1 MNTKTNTVCLFI
13 CLKTKNIHQEDRK
26 ALKYPGQPCCLHAGG
41 FQDVT
46 RQIPE
51 QPKLSANLALTEV
64 RQDGPQRSLPQE
76 IFYDSLFPMLLNNLE
91 IIDSIGNVR
100 PGNLIVR
107 TLSQL
112 VFFSMPS
119 GSRDYINHELLVSV
133 LHILLQR
140 HSKTYVFDQQFA
152 YTFSYSTG

>member
-1 MNTKTNTVCLFI
+1 M
-13 CLKTKNIHQEDRK
+13 
-26 ALKYPGQPCCLHAGG
+26 
-41 FQDVT
+41 T

-100 PGNLIVR
+100 PGNLTVR

-133 LHILLQR
+133 LHILLRR
-140 HSKTYVFDQQFA
+140 HSKTYVFD
-152 YTFSYSTG
+152 